1 MPLGISG
8 KPGVQTQ
15 AQCLAGDHV
24 KYQTNVKR
32 QQETDRA
39 QSFHKRVTIVIV
51 CGFALIVVTASI
63 LAMVVS

>member
-1 MPLGISG
+1 MN
-8 KPGVQTQ
+8 
-15 AQCLAGDHV
+15 
-24 KYQTNVKR
+24 YQTKVKR

-39 QSFHKRVTIVIV
+39 HRFHKRMTVVIV